1 MTAYDIEPK
10 CIELAAAALEGT
22 RLTGDPRLI
31 EELGQTVL
39 GAVRQ
44 WIRVEYHNRELSADD
59 HARRVRRDAA
69 AEVPRRLR

>member
-1 MTAYDIEPK
+1 MTTYDIEPK

-31 EELGQTVL
+31 EELGQIVLETV
-39 GAVRQ
+39 RR

-59 HARRVRRDAA
+59 HARAQRRDAT
-69 AEVPRRLR
+69 EIPRRLR